1 MNFLR
6 YALCLWV
13 SGGLG
18 VAIAQE
24 GDYDHE
30 SLTTTQGRVYRE
42 IFVMGADETGLTFR
56 HREGIAKV
64 GYSLLSPSYRSLYEP
79 VEDLPGAAVTAP
91 EDESAAVPDPESSV
105 APVSGLA
112 GIAGPI
118 VITLRQQVR
127 IPREVVPGWGGGVC
141 YGVPVIRSWPVGWVD
156 HREVLRL
163 ADPCWRGRAVRDFL
177 ILSGLRAPC
186 RVW

>member
-6 YALCLWV
+6 SALCLFV
-13 SGGLG
+13 VGGLG
-18 VAIAQE
+18 IATAQE

-30 SLTTTQGRVYRE
+30 SLTTTQGQVYRE
-42 IFVMGADETGLTFR
+42 IFVMGADATGLTFR

-64 GYSLLSPSYRSLYEP
+64 GYDLLSPSYRSLYEP
-79 VEDLPGAAVTAP
+79 VEDLPGTETTVPA
-91 EDESAAVPDPESSV
+91 DEPGP
-105 APVSGLA
+105 APVSEPVAVTGLT
-112 GIAGPI
+112 GIEGPI

-127 IPREVVPGWGGGVC
+127 IPLATLPGWGGVSC
-141 YGVPVIRSWPVGWVD
+141 YGDPVFRTWPRGWVD

-177 ILSGLRAPC
+177 ILSGLQPSY

>member
-6 YALCLWV
+6 SALYLCV
-13 SGGLG
+13 MGGLG

-30 SLTTTQGRVYRE
+30 SLTTTQGQVYRE
-42 IFVMGADETGLTFR
+42 IYVMGADATGLTFR

-64 GYSLLSPSYRSLYEP
+64 GYDLLSPSYCSLYEP
-79 VEDLPGAAVTAP
+79 VEDLPGVETAVSADEPAP
-91 EDESAAVPDPESSV
+91 KPE
-105 APVSGLA
+105 PLA
-112 GIAGPI
+112 GIAGIDGPI
-118 VITLRQQVR
+118 LITIRQQVR
-127 IPREVVPGWGGGVC
+127 IPLATVPGWGGGAC
-141 YGVPVIRSWPVGWVD
+141 YGDAVFRTWPRGWVD

-177 ILSGLRAPC
+177 VLSGLQAPY

>member
-6 YALCLWV
+6 YALCVWM
-13 SGGLG
+13 SGGFGLAVG
-18 VAIAQE
+18 QDA
-24 GDYDHE
+24 DYDHE
-30 SLTTTQGRVYRE
+30 SLTTTQGQVYRE
-42 IFVMGADETGLTFR
+42 IFVMGADQTGLTFR

-64 GYSLLSPSYRSLYEP
+64 GYGLLSPSYRSLYEP
-79 VEDLPGAAVTAP
+79 VEDLPGAAVNAP
-91 EDESAAVPDPESSV
+91 ENEPAADPDPKSAE
-105 APVSGLA
+105 AAAAGLA

-127 IPREVVPGWGGGVC
+127 IPLATTPGWGGGAC
-141 YGVPVIRSWPVGWVD
+141 YGDPVFRSWPVGWVD

-177 ILSGLRAPC
+177 ILSGLQSPC

>member
-6 YALCLWV
+6 SALCLYLA
-13 SGGLG
+13 GGFG

-30 SLTTTQGRVYRE
+30 SLTTTHGQVYRE
-42 IFVMGADETGLTFR
+42 IHVMGADATGLTFR

-64 GYSLLSPSYRSLYEP
+64 GYGLLSSSYRSLYEP
-79 VEDLPGAAVTAP
+79 VEDLPGA
-91 EDESAAVPDPESSV
+91 EVPDPE
-105 APVSGLA
+105 AEPVPKPMTGHA
-112 GIAGPI
+112 GIEGPI
-118 VITLRQQVR
+118 LITLRQQVR
-127 IPREVVPGWGGGVC
+127 IPLATMPGWGGVAC
-141 YGVPVIRSWPVGWVD
+141 YGDPVFRTWPRGWVD

-177 ILSGLRAPC
+177 VLSGLQAPY